1 MRGIREVAAGGRRRT
16 AGRIAATRVS
26 MRAARPIGVLTVLQ
40 AAVPLSP
47 ARRAGPRLP
56 AWLGRLP
63 LAARLCIAFAL
74 VYAFGAAVGLTG
86 IVSLVSVKQMTD
98 TLYQR
103 DMRGAIAAERAQSA
117 LARLERAQLSLTLA
131 TSGSERDAAGADIDN
146 ALARLDQALTV
157 VRAATPAQAEA
168 LRKERD
174 SAATLL
180 GSYVALLRKQPLDPL
195 QFDSAVSVDGH
206 FLGEQLQKLA
216 TVVEAARTRQE
227 RQAADTVAAVTS
239 SQLRAQGLMVAMLLA
254 SLAAAAAL
262 AWFAARQLLSQL
274 GGEPA
279 DAAEVASRIAS
290 GDLRQ
295 AVPLRRGD
303 TRSLMCMLA
312 RMRDQLA
319 GVLADIRRSSGEI
332 AATSAGIA
340 GGNQDLSRRTALQA
354 SALAAATDSVARLAT
369 LVGQA
374 REQATESSAMARQAR
389 QATDAGMG
397 VVSQMSGAMDAV
409 HGHSRSVAE
418 MVGVIESIAFQTNIL
433 ALNAAVEA
441 ARAGEAGRGF
451 AVVAEEVRGLAQRS
465 ATSAREIR
473 ATIGQA
479 TAEIARGA
487 QLSQEV
493 VSAMSGIE
501 QAVGQSH
508 ALSERLC
515 GVADEQ
521 AQGVRA
527 VGEAVAQLEQTSRQ
541 NAELVEAV
549 TAQAASLDEQAAGL
563 AAGVARFRF

>member
-1 MRGIREVAAGGRRRT
+1 M
-16 AGRIAATRVS
+16 
-26 MRAARPIGVLTVLQ
+26 LQ
-40 AAVPLSP
+40 AVRFTSS
-47 ARRAGPRLP
+47 RRARPRLP

-63 LAARLCIAFAL
+63 LAARLCVAFAL

-86 IVSLVSVKQMTD
+86 IFSLVSVKQMTD

-103 DMRGAIAAERAQSA
+103 DMQGAIAAERAQSA
-117 LARLERAQLSLTLA
+117 LARLERAQLSLTMA
-131 TSGSERDAAGADIDN
+131 TSGSERDTAVADIDN

-157 VRAATPAQAEA
+157 VRAATPAQADA
-168 LRKERD
+168 LQKERD
-174 SAATLL
+174 SAARLL
-180 GSYVALLRKQPLDPL
+180 AGYVTLLRKQPLDAL

-227 RQAADTVAAVTS
+227 RQAADTVAEVAS
-239 SQLRAQGLMVAMLLA
+239 SQLHAQGLMVAMLLA

-279 DAAEVASRIAS
+279 DAAQVASRIAS

-303 TRSLMCMLA
+303 DRSLMCLLA

-332 AATSAGIA
+332 AATSEGIA
-340 GGNQDLSRRTALQA
+340 AGNQDLSRRTALQA

-374 REQATESSAMARQAR
+374 REQATESSEMARRAR
-389 QATDAGMG
+389 QATDAGMA
-397 VVSQMSGAMDAV
+397 VVSEMSGAMDAV

-418 MVGVIESIAFQTNIL
+418 TVAVIESIAFQTNIL

-465 ATSAREIR
+465 AASAREIR

-487 QLSQEV
+487 QLSQQV
-493 VSAMSGIE
+493 VSAMGGIE

-508 ALSERLC
+508 VLAGRLC

-527 VGEAVAQLEQTSRQ
+527 VGAAVAQLDQTSRQ
-541 NAELVEAV
+541 NAALVEAV